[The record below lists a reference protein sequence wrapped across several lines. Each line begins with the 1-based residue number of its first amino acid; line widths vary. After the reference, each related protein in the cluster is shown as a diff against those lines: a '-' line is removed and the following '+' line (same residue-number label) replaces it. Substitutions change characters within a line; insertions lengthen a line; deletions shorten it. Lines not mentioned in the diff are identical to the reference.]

1 MANKTYEMV
10 VSLNKS
16 EFDSL
21 NKFKPSYKRGTEEG
35 SYTWCKRQVGYAFCG
50 GKENYT
56 KAKNLYE
63 KGCVLY
69 GVKYG
74 HLLNDANFPSD
85 KPTEE
90 KPTSTSRGKGKKSDG
105 GIDIANLTA
114 EQKKALIAQLLG
126 I

>member
-1 MANKTYEMV
+1 MANKNYEMV

-16 EFDSL
+16 EFDAL

-56 KAKNLYE
+56 KAKRIYE
-63 KGCVLY
+63 KGCVLFD
-69 GVKYG
+69 VKYG
-74 HLLNDANFPSD
+74 ELLSNADFPTD

-90 KPTSTSRGKGKKSDG
+90 KPTSTSRGKNKGAKISENDEELFKQFLAFKKMLE
-105 GIDIANLTA
+105 NN
-114 EQKKALIAQLLG
+114 K
-126 I
+126 